1 VNYYILTRRNEFK
14 IFYNYIIYIMLGYK
28 NQCSNADSTKSKELQ
43 TITVEGKSLHEDIGR
58 LSGITGTY
66 IMEGKKSE
74 VLKVSQLNASITDKT
89 GRQIFAKVPGVFVY
103 DMDGTGIRSIFQLAD
118 STHIEVG
125 SLIFVKMASLPTQI
139 CMPILQVITVYL
151 WKA

>member
-1 VNYYILTRRNEFK
+1 MNLTYSITTLLLTVWSLKTNA
-14 IFYNYIIYIMLGYK
+14 
-28 NQCSNADSTKSKELQ
+28 QTADSTKSKELQ
-43 TITVEGKSLHEDIGR
+43 TITVEGKSLHEDISR

-103 DMDGTGIRSIFQLAD
+103 DMDGTGNQVNISTRD

-125 SLIFVKMASLPTQI
+125 SLIFVKMAYYQLRYVCLP
-139 CMPILQVITVYL
+139 CKPLQCTYG
-151 WKA
+151 KRRTY